1 MRYYIIAGEASG
13 DLHAA
18 HLMHAIRLQDH
29 AADFRF
35 VGGDMMAAEGGTMAR
50 HYRTLAYMGFIPVM
64 THLRTIM
71 RGMAEAKA
79 DIRAWQ
85 PDVLVLVDYPG
96 FNLAVAKHI
105 HRHTGTPIAYYI
117 PPKIWAW
124 KEHRLATIRRCV
136 DRTFTILPFET
147 PYYAARGYEV
157 EYVGNPTREE
167 VESFIATYRETR
179 EAFAARHG
187 LDPARP
193 IIAILAGSRR
203 QEIGD
208 NLARMLRAA
217 AQFPHCQA
225 VVAGAPGLDAA
236 VYAPHMAGTA
246 ARLIFGQTY
255 ALLSHAQAA
264 LVTSGTA
271 TLETAILG
279 VPQVVCYHLRGGRL
293 MKLLKR
299 LFIHVPHVSLV
310 NLIAGRTVVP
320 ELIAD
325 DANPRRIADELAAI
339 IDDTAP
345 ARHAMLDGYADVMLS
360 LGTAH
365 AADGAAR
372 GITALA
378 RDGRTRP
385 ASTAKA

>member
-1 MRYYIIAGEASG
+1 
-13 DLHAA
+13 
-18 HLMHAIRLQDH
+18 
-29 AADFRF
+29 
-35 VGGDMMAAEGGTMAR
+35 
-50 HYRTLAYMGFIPVM
+50 
-64 THLRTIM
+64 
-71 RGMAEAKA
+71 
-79 DIRAWQ
+79 
-85 PDVLVLVDYPG
+85 
-96 FNLAVAKHI
+96 
-105 HRHTGTPIAYYI
+105 
-117 PPKIWAW
+117 
-124 KEHRLATIRRCV
+124 
-136 DRTFTILPFET
+136 
-147 PYYAARGYEV
+147 
-157 EYVGNPTREE
+157 
-167 VESFIATYRETR
+167 
-179 EAFAARHG
+179 
-187 LDPARP
+187 
-193 IIAILAGSRR
+193 
-203 QEIGD
+203 
-208 NLARMLRAA
+208 MLRAA
-217 AQFPHCQA
+217 AHFPHCQA

-279 VPQVVCYHLRGGRL
+279 VPQVVCYHLRAGRL

-378 RDGRTRP
+378 REGRTRP